1 MPRVSL
7 AFFIFAALCGLTGM
21 GWGIYMGISQDHS
34 TFSAHAHLNLLGWV
48 SCAIMGAFY
57 ALAKDRAPRRLSW
70 VNFGLSSVG
79 TVVMIPSVAGKIM
92 GIEAAWVGIGVIIGS
107 LAVFCGMVSFLA
119 SVVMVARRSHSDAAT
134 PHKLAEHPVQQL
146 GLSW

>member
-21 GWGIYMGISQDHS
+21 GWGIYMDISQDHS

-48 SCAIMGAFY
+48 SGAIMGGFY
-57 ALAKDRAPRRLSW
+57 ALAKHRAPQRLPW
-70 VNFGLSSVG
+70 INFGLSSVG

-92 GIEAAWVGIGVIIGS
+92 GVEAVWVGIGITIGS

-119 SVVMVARRSHSDAAT
+119 SVVMVARRSRSDAGT
-134 PHKLAEHPVQQL
+134 PRKSPEQQVPQL